1 MNQGAQAFPGQVAF
15 MDQIQNRKENKMG
28 IIDGKTICQVALV
41 VKDLDK
47 TVEEYAKHF
56 QLSFG
61 ADWSLMNVSKAN
73 DYTYKNRS
81 FTFSLGY
88 IL

>member
-1 MNQGAQAFPGQVAF
+1 
-15 MDQIQNRKENKMG
+15 MG
-28 IIDGKTICQVALV
+28 GCGFNVGV
-41 VKDLDK
+41 
-47 TVEEYAKHF
+47 EYAKHF